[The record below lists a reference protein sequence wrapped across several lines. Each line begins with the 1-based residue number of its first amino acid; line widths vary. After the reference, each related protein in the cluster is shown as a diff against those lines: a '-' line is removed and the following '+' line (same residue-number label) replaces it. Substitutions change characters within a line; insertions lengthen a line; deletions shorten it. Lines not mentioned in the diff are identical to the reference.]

1 MGCGFI
7 QHGRSVDE
15 SNGSPVEFRVNP
27 PWNEA
32 HRSPVVDSDSTV
44 GNTSSFDPLSL
55 TAVSVLS
62 RPRPH
67 VWPPR
72 ASDVFG
78 TVPFSFSRPRKDKLN
93 WYTFDHGSEG
103 FLENWSSG
111 VSTVGLLIGCLFRS
125 HLVDRKS
132 VV

>member
-55 TAVSVLS
+55 TAVSALS
-62 RPRPH
+62 RP
-67 VWPPR
+67 
-72 ASDVFG
+72 
-78 TVPFSFSRPRKDKLN
+78 RPRKDKLN
-93 WYTFDHGSEG
+93 WYTFYHDSEG
-103 FLENWSSG
+103 FLENWFSG

-125 HLVDRKS
+125 YFVRGAGQK
-132 VV
+132 V